1 MNSKIIADSCCDL
14 SKQMQEDINVDL
26 IPFKILVDD
35 VTYVDDDNLN
45 PMDLL
50 KAMKSTPSVP
60 KSSCPSPDDFYNSFI
75 NSVSN
80 SIFIVTISSF
90 LSGTYNSALV
100 AKNMFLETNKDKF
113 IHIFDSLSAASGE
126 VLVALKINDCI
137 EKELPNDDI
146 VSTVAA
152 FIDEMKTFFILD
164 SLDNLIKNGRI
175 SKLKGF
181 IANILNIVPIMKA
194 VKGEIDMHEKSRG
207 SKKAF
212 NRLVEII
219 GEHGSDFKDKIL
231 SISHCNAKEKAE
243 WLKESVS
250 KAYNFKDIIIL
261 ETKGLSTMYAYDGGI
276 IIAF

>member
-1 MNSKIIADSCCDL
+1 MNSKIVADSCCDL
-14 SKQMQEDINVDL
+14 PKQMQEDMNVDL
-26 IPFKILVDD
+26 IPFKIMVED
-35 VTYVDDDNLN
+35 VTYIDDDSLN
-45 PMDLL
+45 PIDLL
-50 KAMKSTPSVP
+50 KAIKSTPSVP
-60 KSSCPSPDDFYNSFI
+60 KSSCPSPDDFYNCFK
-75 NSVSN
+75 NSMSN
-80 SIFIVTISSF
+80 NIFIITISSF
-90 LSGTYNSALV
+90 LSGSYNSALT
-100 AKNMFLETNKDKF
+100 AKNIFLETNKDKF

-126 VLVALKINDCI
+126 VLVALKINECI
-137 EKELPNDDI
+137 EKNLPNNEL
-146 VSTVAA
+146 VSTVTG
-152 FIDEMKTFFILD
+152 FIEGMKTFFILD

-181 IANILNIVPIMKA
+181 LASILNIVPIMKA

-243 WLKESVS
+243 WLKEAVL
-250 KAYNFKDIIIL
+250 KVYNFKDIIIL
-261 ETKGLSTMYAYDGGI
+261 ETKGLSTMYAYDGGV